1 MPALP
6 QVPWRSLNR
15 CCSHYPSVLI
25 MFRLMGEYTGFVPCG
40 YPLVCVFMH
49 KTQQLPINWFWAADL
64 RIRYPTLMWT
74 PRFSKVGLFLTV
86 EHCRS
91 AAMADNM
98 QSQGRLNPITGGPR
112 NDIIPALEGRYDL
125 ELITGWWGWRWRLG
139 NVKTRPLWLC
149 GINHG
154 TRLWLW
160 DEEQE
165 SYVIN
170 GCLLFFCLISEL
182 ASLTIRT
189 VC

>member
-1 MPALP
+1 MTKCQPVLFASP
-6 QVPWRSLNR
+6 VGAHNVPPDGWIYRICPL
-15 CCSHYPSVLI
+15 
-25 MFRLMGEYTGFVPCG
+25 RLSAC
-40 YPLVCVFMH
+40 
-49 KTQQLPINWFWAADL
+49 L
-64 RIRYPTLMWT
+64 RIHAVKHNNSLLIDSLQLTWGSNTHVNPS
-74 PRFSKVGLFLTV
+74 FSKVGLFLTV

-91 AAMADNM
+91 AATADNM
-98 QSQGRLNPITGGPR
+98 QSQGRLNPITGSPR

-125 ELITGWWGWRWRLG
+125 EPITGWWGWRWGLG

-165 SYVIN
+165 SYVNN

-182 ASLTIRT
+182 ASVTIKT